1 MSNKHVLF
9 YSTRC
14 RFCQAFFEE
23 LLRTS
28 YVPEFKLVCVDPS
41 PSRPAL
47 PSWLKTVPTLV
58 VAGERTPRVG
68 PGPVNNWLFERKLG
82 GGSQHMQSAADRM
95 NERNSPVVPPIYNPD
110 MAPRPN
116 ATSRVPAPERRV
128 PPPPPPR
135 QQENRQPIPQRS
147 EPPAPPR
154 RARLPPPIS
163 GSTKADASMVPPDF
177 DSGMSQDGNVSAY
190 HGSEMGSNSWSDGY
204 SFLDTEVDSKEGYNP
219 IGRNFESL
227 VSETPLQHD
236 MPRGQQQQQFVR
248 PVQKQQ
254 AHKPS
259 AKEQAMNREF
269 EAFMASR
276 DRDIPGPLMR
286 R

>member
-1 MSNKHVLF
+1 M
-9 YSTRC
+9 
-14 RFCQAFFEE
+14 EE
-23 LLRTS
+23 LLRTP

-58 VAGERTPRVG
+58 VAGQRTPLVG
-68 PGPVNNWLFERKLG
+68 LGPVNNWLFERKMG
-82 GGSQHMQSAADRM
+82 GGSQPMQSAADRM

-116 ATSRVPAPERRV
+116 ATSRVPAPER
-128 PPPPPPR
+128 PTP
-135 QQENRQPIPQRS
+135 QQQQQNRQVARE
-147 EPPAPPR
+147 EPSAPR

-163 GSTKADASMVPPDF
+163 GSTKADASMIPQDF
-177 DSGMSQDGNVSAY
+177 DSGMGQDSDIKAY
-190 HGSEMGSNSWSDGY
+190 HGTEMGSGSWSDGY
-204 SFLDTEVDSKEGYNP
+204 SFLDTDVDSKEGYNP

-236 MPRGQQQQQFVR
+236 APRGQQQQQFIR
-248 PVQKQQ
+248 PAPRQQQ